1 MTEFEVVENLL
12 GQHVCTG
19 WPFWCQKR
27 QSTKIMMKKNR
38 LLETENCFMTGETYG
53 SSAVTRTPNRRPRL
67 WEIFFRVKAGKSHF
81 YLFSPIILIHF
92 CETLTPT
99 RKIGTEARGES
110 SPNLDSHILFRKLQ
124 NFLVFFWDY
133 SESKEHLHQN
143 QQTPFSRSWAQNQE
157 LPASNAVVD
166 QKQDEEGC
174 MATISIDLTLSQKWP

>member
-110 SPNLDSHILFRKLQ
+110 SPNLDSLILFRKLQ
-124 NFLVFFWDY
+124 NFLVFLGLFGVERT
-133 SESKEHLHQN
+133 SPSKSTN
-143 QQTPFSRSWAQNQE
+143 PFFSKLSPKSGTALCECGSRPEARWRRMHGHNI
-157 LPASNAVVD
+157 NRF
-166 QKQDEEGC
+166 
-174 MATISIDLTLSQKWP
+174 

>member
-1 MTEFEVVENLL
+1 M
-12 GQHVCTG
+12 CTG

-27 QSTKIMMKKNR
+27 QSTKIMMK
-38 LLETENCFMTGETYG
+38 E
-53 SSAVTRTPNRRPRL
+53 SVTRDWKPFYDGWDTRKFCSDSYTKPKTKALRDL
-67 WEIFFRVKAGKSHF
+67 FRVKAGKSQF

-110 SPNLDSHILFRKLQ
+110 SPNLDSLILFRKLQ
-124 NFLVFFWDY
+124 NFLGFLDY

-143 QQTPFSRSWAQNQE
+143 QQTPFSRSWAPNQQ
-157 LPASNAVVD
+157 LPATNAAVD

-174 MATISIDLTLSQKWP
+174 MATISIDLKLSQKWP